1 MVARTVVNAVFI
13 DNGAVLLAR
22 RSAHREAYPGL
33 WSFPGGHVEPRETLD
48 AALVR
53 EVREEVGV
61 VPTAWRRLRTITDPN
76 ASDADPVVYHMYA
89 VDAWEGGE
97 PVALGDEHSELGWFS
112 PRTAAN
118 FPDLA
123 LDEYRQVFREALGLR
138 PP

>member
-1 MVARTVVNAVFI
+1 MARTVVNAVFI

-22 RSAHREAYPGL
+22 RSAHRAAYPGL

-89 VDAWEGGE
+89 VDA
-97 PVALGDEHSELGWFS
+97 
-112 PRTAAN
+112 
-118 FPDLA
+118 
-123 LDEYRQVFREALGLR
+123 
-138 PP
+138 

>member
-1 MVARTVVNAVFI
+1 MADR
-13 DNGAVLLAR
+13 
-22 RSAHREAYPGL
+22 
-33 WSFPGGHVEPRETLD
+33 
-48 AALVR
+48 AAAERAAVR